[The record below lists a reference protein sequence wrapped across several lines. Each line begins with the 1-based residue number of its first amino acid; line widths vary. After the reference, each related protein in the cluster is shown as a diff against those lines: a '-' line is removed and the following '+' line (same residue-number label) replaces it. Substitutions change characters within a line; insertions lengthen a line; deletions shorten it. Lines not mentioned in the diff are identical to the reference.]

1 MTSQHSSKIQRDK
14 GKRKMSNKLRS
25 LVAFLFVFSLGLC
38 FASRALHAQTTSE
51 DVALYLEMKRAEY
64 NDVEAKLKKG
74 GLTGQSQAIFSLL
87 KEKRAFE
94 DNDVVG
100 TTLAE
105 KSEVRDALTR
115 TAAQHLAS
123 VGFGPSDI
131 RALEKRGVDVLVSA
145 TRIVSG
151 TAKFQDMFL
160 LSEHPLM
167 VTIEDVQA
175 SDTPLVSLVTLR
187 IDQKLKGIDKLMP
200 PSTLQIEY
208 PAYGTQ
214 LTKAQKCVF
223 FFSSTRSR
231 IRINSKNDV
240 RGIDLVQ
247 QYLPYCMS
255 GDIFRSIDPNGSYA
269 DESVSA
275 VEIKALSQKFSQ

>member
-1 MTSQHSSKIQRDK
+1 MPNRLPWI
-14 GKRKMSNKLRS
+14 
-25 LVAFLFVFSLGLC
+25 AFSFAFSFGLC
-38 FASRALHAQTTSE
+38 LDSSALYAQTTSE
-51 DVALYLEMKRAEY
+51 DVAQYLEMKRVEY
-64 NDVEAKLKKG
+64 DDVEAKLKKG

-87 KEKRAFE
+87 KEKRAFA

-100 TTLAE
+100 TTPAE

-123 VGFGPSDI
+123 VGLGPSDI

-167 VTIEDVQA
+167 ATIEDIQA
-175 SDTPLVSLVTLR
+175 GDTPLIALATLR
-187 IDQKLKGIDKLMP
+187 IDQKLKGIDKLTP
-200 PSTLQIEY
+200 PSTLQVEFPTY
-208 PAYGTQ
+208 DAQ
-214 LTKAQKCVF
+214 LTKGQKCIF

-231 IRINSKNDV
+231 SKINGKNDV
-240 RGIDLVQ
+240 KGSDLVQ

-255 GDIFRSIDPNGSYA
+255 GDMFRPVNPHGFYA

-275 VEIKALSQKFSQ
+275 AEIQALSQKLSQ